1 MSLGDRLHLVALVCG
16 VAAGLVLVGG
26 LAVAL
31 GGDLESGA
39 APSELQ
45 QRLLRLARPAE
56 LELALVVL
64 LGAAAVTIGRWLDGD
79 DGAAAGVVPT
89 LVAGTAAAVGALA
102 VLGMYGEVFWQ
113 LDGAEWTW
121 YAASVTRH
129 TATAGLATLACWLAL
144 PRR

>member
-16 VAAGLVLVGG
+16 AAAGLVLAGG

-64 LGAAAVTIGRWLDGD
+64 LGAAAVTIGRWLNGDGD
-79 DGAAAGVVPT
+79 GDGGVVPT

-102 VLGMYGEVFWQ
+102 VLGMYGEVFWR

-121 YAASVTRH
+121 YAASVARH
-129 TATAGLATLACWLAL
+129 TATAGVAALACWLAL
-144 PRR
+144 PHR